1 MIKHLYNYK
10 LLFYLVL
17 TAFLLWEKISIII
30 PMLQMKQRPQ
40 SSLSFTHL
48 AIVSYVKFQ
57 SIAVLLKLD
66 CAHEFPGE
74 LGQMQVLLQ

>member
-17 TAFLLWEKISIII
+17 TSFLI
-30 PMLQMKQRPQ
+30 LQMRKRPQ

-48 AIVSYVKFQ
+48 TNVYYVKFQ
-57 SIAVLLKLD
+57 LIPVLLKLD